1 MRMPFLRSA
10 IILVV
15 AFFMVN
21 AHTEAKEITA
31 GVILDIT
38 GPGGMCGQPNYLG
51 IHDTF
56 QHANDHN
63 LIPGITLKTV
73 VYDTQYNAAKT
84 APAFHFCRSKGAK
97 VLFAIYLHDVEAL
110 KPLAEEDEIPVFA
123 YNSSVLSTQ
132 LPSWVFSQTPLV
144 EDISGASIQWLLSN
158 WDYKK
163 EGGPPNV
170 ATIGWDNALG
180 NTYTKT
186 VEKIANSDS
195 MKQRLNWKGKIV
207 VPPRTVDYL
216 QPVRQLNEWET
227 DWLAVGCIPAATIPL
242 MKLRKAN
249 NGRFRM
255 LWGDWGQVMWGFV
268 KARAGDAILGHCW
281 ITTFGWWNQ
290 PDKGIQKARAILK
303 KYRKKE
309 EIQRLKLLEGM
320 DYLIGIGMGDAVV
333 EAIKTA
339 AAQVGP
345 NRVNGKAIYEQLQ
358 KLRIDTQGIVS
369 PMTFTKTKRTGS
381 DLVRVYEMDSKGD
394 PVVVRDWFN
403 LVEK

>member
-1 MRMPFLRSA
+1 MAKTMRMPFLRSA

-144 EDISGASIQWLLSN
+144 EDI
-158 WDYKK
+158 
-163 EGGPPNV
+163 
-170 ATIGWDNALG
+170 
-180 NTYTKT
+180 
-186 VEKIANSDS
+186 
-195 MKQRLNWKGKIV
+195 
-207 VPPRTVDYL
+207 
-216 QPVRQLNEWET
+216 
-227 DWLAVGCIPAATIPL
+227 
-242 MKLRKAN
+242 
-249 NGRFRM
+249 
-255 LWGDWGQVMWGFV
+255 
-268 KARAGDAILGHCW
+268 
-281 ITTFGWWNQ
+281 
-290 PDKGIQKARAILK
+290 
-303 KYRKKE
+303 
-309 EIQRLKLLEGM
+309 
-320 DYLIGIGMGDAVV
+320 
-333 EAIKTA
+333 
-339 AAQVGP
+339 
-345 NRVNGKAIYEQLQ
+345 
-358 KLRIDTQGIVS
+358 
-369 PMTFTKTKRTGS
+369 
-381 DLVRVYEMDSKGD
+381 
-394 PVVVRDWFN
+394 
-403 LVEK
+403 